1 MKNEPEF
8 QGQHKIP
15 QVYLKEFGYKKEDEW
30 WISVLKIG
38 SRKTENVR
46 ITDFTKETNVFDL
59 PFKDMESR
67 RHYENLFNKIENR
80 YNTIIKNLL
89 NQKKLIEKDDDYL
102 NHFVANILSRTN
114 PTRFFIFEFLKD
126 NSIREKFINEITLF
140 SEDKEHT
147 EKVLKIFKV
156 EYQLNVALGTVMNH
170 FVHVLRNFNK
180 VIIKE
185 CDGKGWLTTD
195 SPVHIDKQGR
205 EEWLIP
211 IEAEIYLPLSKDF
224 CLFMYHPKSEIST
237 NPLRKLKINK
247 INKVDF
253 NTFDSITKKVTFD
266 FDEYLIMNTETEPTE
281 IRT

>member
-1 MKNEPEF
+1 MKKEPEF

-15 QVYLKEFGYKKEDEW
+15 QVYLKEFGYKKDDEW
-30 WISVLKIG
+30 WLSVLKIG

-46 ITDFTKETNVFDL
+46 IVDFTNETNVFDL

-89 NQKKLIEKDDDYL
+89 NQKKLIEKDSDYL
-102 NHFVANILSRTN
+102 NHFVANILCRTN

-126 NSIREKFINEITLF
+126 DSIREKFINEITLF
-140 SEDKEHT
+140 SEDRELT

-156 EYQLNVALGTVMNH
+156 EYQLNVALGTVINH
-170 FVHVLRNFNK
+170 FVHVFRNFNK

-211 IEAEIYLPLSKDF
+211 IEAEIYFPLSKDF

-253 NTFDSITKKVTFD
+253 STFNSITKKVTFD